1 LSPDLFMRVGL
12 LLWAVGVQVNEGV
25 ASLGAIMA
33 LVGAVRDAQAQR
45 AFTPWAPVEKAWRPL
60 FMLLSWGLLWSSL
73 LGWRLPTGFGM
84 ARLIDWLGVPV
95 AAWAVARV
103 GARRLGPLAAAA
115 AAFMLLS
122 CLCAGLQHYGV
133 WPAREAFNGWEW
145 TRFPFDR
152 VYEPAPGAEG
162 RYLAGGLLFH
172 RLRFAHV
179 TSLGALLALAVAL
192 RTVGFA
198 RVFSGA
204 VAVTGLASVAVFPGA
219 RAAFVAAVLACGVL
233 LVALAAS
240 RKVALLSVGGVALA
254 SAALLAAAPALRAR
268 LMESASLQ
276 GSGDRAGLVRA
287 GLAAVSAHPVVGV
300 GPGHFK
306 PGEWAPED
314 ASHFAKEH
322 GGKTH
327 NIFLTA
333 AAEQGILGAILLLWW
348 LVSLGRAYW
357 RSGGDAR
364 AGLAVLGLLVALGML
379 HDPLF
384 HAEVSLAFALAL
396 GATRASSPT
405 SASP

>member
-1 LSPDLFMRVGL
+1 MRVGL
-12 LLWAVGVQVNEGV
+12 LLWAVGVQVTEGV
-25 ASLGAIMA
+25 ASRGAIMA
-33 LVGAVRDAQAQR
+33 LVGAARDAQAQR
-45 AFTPWAPVEKAWRPL
+45 AFSPGAPVEKTWRPL

-73 LGWRLPTGFGM
+73 LGWRLPTGFGA
-84 ARLIDWLGVPV
+84 ARLVDWLGVPV
-95 AAWAVARV
+95 AAWAVARL
-103 GARRLGPLAAAA
+103 GAKRLAPIAAVAA
-115 AAFMLLS
+115 SFLLLS
-122 CLCAGLQHYGV
+122 CVCAGLQHYGL
-133 WPAREAFNGWEW
+133 WPPREAFNGWEW

-179 TSLGALLALAVAL
+179 TSLGALLALAVVL

-198 RVFSGA
+198 RIFSGA
-204 VAVTGLASVAVFPGA
+204 VAVIGLASVAVFPGA
-219 RAAFVAAVLACGVL
+219 RAAFVAGVFGCAVL
-233 LVALAAS
+233 LVVMAGS
-240 RKVALLSVGGVALA
+240 RKIAVLSVAGVALA
-254 SAALLAAAPALRAR
+254 SGLLLVVSPALRTR

-300 GPGHFK
+300 GPGRYK

-314 ASHFAKEH
+314 ASHFAREH

-327 NIFLTA
+327 NMFLTA
-333 AAEQGILGAILLLWW
+333 AAEQGVLGALLLLWW
-348 LVSLGRAYW
+348 LAFLARGYW
-357 RSGGDAR
+357 KAGGDAR
-364 AGLAVLGLLVALGML
+364 SGLAVLALLVALGML

-396 GATRASSPT
+396 GATRASSPR
-405 SASP
+405 